1 MSLQYK
7 IREQLKIAMQE
18 KNQVALDSLR
28 AILAACINEAV
39 SLGKTPQDELNDTE
53 VQNVVKRLIKQ
64 RRDSIEQFKSGGR
77 EDLIIDEQAQI
88 SILKQFQPEQISK
101 DKIFDIAKKIKED
114 INFSDKNKS
123 GILVGMIMKELQ
135 GKADGTLVKE
145 VVDELFS

>member
-77 EDLIIDEQAQI
+77 KDLIIDEQAQI
-88 SILKQFQPEQISK
+88 FILEQFQPEQVSK

-123 GILVGMIMKELQ
+123 GVLVGMIMKELQ
-135 GKADGTLVKE
+135 GKADGALVKE